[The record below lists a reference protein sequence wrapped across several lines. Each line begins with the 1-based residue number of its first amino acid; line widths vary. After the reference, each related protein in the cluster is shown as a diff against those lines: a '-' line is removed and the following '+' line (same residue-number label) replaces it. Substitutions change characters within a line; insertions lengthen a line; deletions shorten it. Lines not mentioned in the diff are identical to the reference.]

1 MKDKKRTVKE
11 NLTVRTVKKVL
22 DEFIKAGWLMKFESE
37 GKIFYQEVKFKFE
50 VK

>member
-1 MKDKKRTVKE
+1 MKDKITLKA
-11 NLTVRTVKKVL
+11 VKKVL